1 MSVNEITEFIFENYY
16 KQNEFSKGNSHYS
29 MKLLKKKQDLLLP
42 AKKLIEK
49 IPDPR
54 NAKEHYHLFIRNK
67 STKLVRQKIITY

>member
-1 MSVNEITEFIFENYY
+1 
-16 KQNEFSKGNSHYS
+16 

-49 IPDPR
+49 IPDPS

-67 STKLVRQKIITY
+67 STKLVKQKIITY